1 MPHKMFD
8 VLPVGGLALPFS
20 PLESILPGNKIETL
34 RLQLYVVEFILSKQ
48 VKQNYLNIILNFILK
63 TMVFLKHKSENLEG
77 TASQKRSKSLKLN
90 WVLKRRSKGNR
101 IGAALIFAGRN

>member
-1 MPHKMFD
+1 MFD

-34 RLQLYVVEFILSKQ
+34 RLQLYVVEFILLSKQ

-63 TMVFLKHKSENLEG
+63 TMVS
-77 TASQKRSKSLKLN
+77 
-90 WVLKRRSKGNR
+90 
-101 IGAALIFAGRN
+101 

>member
-1 MPHKMFD
+1 MEAGKCAKEQWLPVDASLLFNNIVIKMISVPHKMFD

-34 RLQLYVVEFILSKQ
+34 RLQLYVVEFISLLSKQ

-63 TMVFLKHKSENLEG
+63 TMVS
-77 TASQKRSKSLKLN
+77 
-90 WVLKRRSKGNR
+90 
-101 IGAALIFAGRN
+101 

>member
-1 MPHKMFD
+1 MISVPHKMFD

-48 VKQNYLNIILNFILK
+48 VKQNYLNVIVHFIILLPLLIVMYTLENELLK
-63 TMVFLKHKSENLEG
+63 MLFFGLISFVLMRKS
-77 TASQKRSKSLKLN
+77 
-90 WVLKRRSKGNR
+90 
-101 IGAALIFAGRN
+101 

>member
-1 MPHKMFD
+1 MISVPHKMFY

-48 VKQNYLNIILNFILK
+48 VKQNYLNIILNVVLK
-63 TMVFLKHKSENLEG
+63 TMVS
-77 TASQKRSKSLKLN
+77 
-90 WVLKRRSKGNR
+90 
-101 IGAALIFAGRN
+101 

>member
-1 MPHKMFD
+1 MPRSSACQWTPLLFNNIVIKMMSVPHKMFH
-8 VLPVGGLALPFS
+8 VLPVGGLALPFL

-63 TMVFLKHKSENLEG
+63 TMVS
-77 TASQKRSKSLKLN
+77 
-90 WVLKRRSKGNR
+90 
-101 IGAALIFAGRN
+101 